1 MEYILQFGIII
12 LSIHQSIVML
22 NKKIFAS
29 FFLLA
34 VAVNQAIAAPRV
46 PEELTDNGLIYCTNA
61 TGFSF
66 NPQTADAGTS
76 MNVVTEQ
83 IYNKLFDIS
92 NTSAIPTPVLAQ
104 SYSVSPDG
112 TVITIHLRK
121 GIKFHRTDW
130 FKPTRDFNADDV
142 VFSLNRVLGY
152 ETYLPTL
159 EQSSV
164 DYKNPQYRIFHEQA
178 KKVRF
183 PYFESIKLNQKIESV
198 KALNSHTVQI
208 TLFKPDAS
216 ILSHLASQYAIIFSQ
231 EYAVQLNADDNLVQL
246 DILPVGTGPYKVK
259 NYFRNQYVRLEKN
272 EDYWKKDAKI
282 KDIIID
288 LSTDR
293 TGRLVKFF
301 NGECQIASYPEVS
314 QLGLLKE
321 NDERYYVKTSD
332 GMNLAY
338 LAFNF
343 QKVAIQD
350 EQLRRAIAQAI
361 NRQRIIKTIYHN
373 TATVANNIIPNIS
386 WASSVNTPDFAYD
399 FNPVEA
405 KKVLQNKQ
413 LNLNMWVI
421 NEEQVY
427 NPAPLKTAELIKED
441 LNNVGVNVTI
451 RSVTRTFL
459 IDQLNKKSEDYD
471 MILTGW
477 LAGNLDPDSFMR
489 PILSCSSSNEI
500 TNLSNWCSKKFDQFM
515 DEALD
520 SANLRVRANAYNQ
533 AQELILSELPII
545 PIANVKR
552 VLVASSRV
560 QHIEMSPFGS
570 LNFSTLSL
578 RKGQK

>member
-1 MEYILQFGIII
+1 MFIMWYKKL
-12 LSIHQSIVML
+12 VMSVCW
-22 NKKIFAS
+22 FA
-29 FFLLA
+29 FM
-34 VAVNQAIAAPRV
+34 VNTVVAAPRV
-46 PEELTDNGLIYCTNA
+46 PEELTDNGLIYCTHA
-61 TGFSF
+61 SGFSF
-66 NPQTADAGTS
+66 NPQTSDAGTS

-83 IYNKLFDIS
+83 IYNKLFEIS
-92 NTSAIPTPVLAQ
+92 NTAIPTPILAQ
-104 SYSVSPDG
+104 SYSISPDG
-112 TVITIHLRK
+112 KIITIYLRK
-121 GIKFHRTDW
+121 GIKFHHTDW

-159 EQSSV
+159 EQSAV

-183 PYFESIKLNQKIESV
+183 PYFESIKLNQKTESV
-198 KALNSHTVQI
+198 KALNPHTVQI

-231 EYAVQLNADDNLVQL
+231 EYAVQLNADDNLAQL
-246 DILPVGTGPYKVK
+246 DLLPVGTGPYKVK

-282 KDIIID
+282 KNIIID

-321 NDERYYVKTSD
+321 NDKRYYVKSAE

-343 QKVAIQD
+343 QNAVIQD
-350 EQLRRAIAQAI
+350 EQVRRAIAQAI

-399 FNPVEA
+399 FNPSEA
-405 KKVLQNKQ
+405 KKVLQDKQ
-413 LNLNMWVI
+413 LHLNMWVL

-459 IDQLNKKSEDYD
+459 IDQLNKKSENYD

-489 PILSCSSSNEI
+489 PILSCNAASEM
-500 TNLSNWCSKKFDQFM
+500 TNLSNWCDEDFDQLM
-515 DEALD
+515 DKALD
-520 SANLRVRANAYNQ
+520 SPNLWERAHVYNQ
-533 AQELILSELPII
+533 AQELILSKLPIV
-545 PIANVKR
+545 PLANMKR
-552 VLVASSRV
+552 VLVMNSRV
-560 QHIEMSPFGS
+560 RHIEMNPFGS

-578 RKGQK
+578 RKGEK

>member
-1 MEYILQFGIII
+1 MFIMWYKKL
-12 LSIHQSIVML
+12 VMSVCW
-22 NKKIFAS
+22 FA
-29 FFLLA
+29 FM
-34 VAVNQAIAAPRV
+34 VNTVVAAPRV
-46 PEELTDNGLIYCTNA
+46 PEELTDNGLIYCTHA
-61 TGFSF
+61 SGFSF
-66 NPQTADAGTS
+66 NPQTSDAGTS

-83 IYNKLFDIS
+83 IYNKLFEIS
-92 NTSAIPTPVLAQ
+92 NTAIPTPILAQ
-104 SYSVSPDG
+104 SYSISPDG
-112 TVITIHLRK
+112 KIITIYLRK
-121 GIKFHRTDW
+121 GIKFHHTDW

-159 EQSSV
+159 EQSAV

-198 KALNSHTVQI
+198 KALNPHTVQI

-246 DILPVGTGPYKVK
+246 DLLPVGTGPYKVK

-282 KDIIID
+282 KNIIID

-321 NDERYYVKTSD
+321 NDKRYYVKSAE

-343 QKVAIQD
+343 QNAVIQD
-350 EQLRRAIAQAI
+350 EQVRRAIAQAI

-399 FNPVEA
+399 FNPSEA
-405 KKVLQNKQ
+405 KKVLQDKQ
-413 LNLNMWVI
+413 LHLNMWVL

-459 IDQLNKKSEDYD
+459 IDQLNKKSENYD

-489 PILSCSSSNEI
+489 PILSCNASSEM
-500 TNLSNWCSKKFDQFM
+500 TNLSNWCDEDFDQLM
-515 DEALD
+515 DKALD
-520 SANLRVRANAYNQ
+520 SPNLWERAHVYNQ
-533 AQELILSELPII
+533 AQELILSKLPIV
-545 PIANVKR
+545 PLANMKR
-552 VLVASSRV
+552 VLVVNSRV
-560 QHIEMSPFGS
+560 RHIEMNPFGS

-578 RKGQK
+578 RKGEK

>member
-1 MEYILQFGIII
+1 MFIMRYKKL
-12 LSIHQSIVML
+12 VMSVCW
-22 NKKIFAS
+22 FA
-29 FFLLA
+29 FM
-34 VAVNQAIAAPRV
+34 VNTVVAAPRV
-46 PEELTDNGLIYCTNA
+46 PEELTDNGLIYCTHA
-61 TGFSF
+61 SGFSF
-66 NPQTADAGTS
+66 NPQTSDAGTS

-83 IYNKLFDIS
+83 IYNKLFEIS
-92 NTSAIPTPVLAQ
+92 NTAIPTPILAQ
-104 SYSVSPDG
+104 SYSISPDG
-112 TVITIHLRK
+112 KIITIYLRK
-121 GIKFHRTDW
+121 GIKFHHTDW

-159 EQSSV
+159 EQSAV

-198 KALNSHTVQI
+198 KALNPHTVQI

-246 DILPVGTGPYKVK
+246 DLLPVGTGPYKVK

-272 EDYWKKDAKI
+272 EDYWQKDAKI
-282 KDIIID
+282 KNIIID

-301 NGECQIASYPEVS
+301 NGECQISSYPEVS

-321 NDERYYVKTSD
+321 NDKRYYVKSVE

-343 QKVAIQD
+343 QNAVIQD
-350 EQLRRAIAQAI
+350 EQVRRAIAQAI

-399 FNPVEA
+399 FNPSEA
-405 KKVLQNKQ
+405 KKVLQDKQ
-413 LNLNMWVI
+413 LHLNMWVL

-459 IDQLNKKSEDYD
+459 IDQLNKKSENYD

-489 PILSCSSSNEI
+489 PILSCNATSEM
-500 TNLSNWCSKKFDQFM
+500 TNLSNWCDEDFDQLM
-515 DEALD
+515 DKALD
-520 SANLRVRANAYNQ
+520 SPNLWERAHVYNQ
-533 AQELILSELPII
+533 AQELILSKLPIV
-545 PIANVKR
+545 PLANMKR
-552 VLVASSRV
+552 VLVVNSRV
-560 QHIEMSPFGS
+560 RHIEMNPFGS

-578 RKGQK
+578 RKGEK

>member
-1 MEYILQFGIII
+1 MFIMRYKKL
-12 LSIHQSIVML
+12 VMSVCW
-22 NKKIFAS
+22 FA
-29 FFLLA
+29 FM
-34 VAVNQAIAAPRV
+34 VNTVVAAPRV
-46 PEELTDNGLIYCTNA
+46 PEELTDNGLIYCTHA
-61 TGFSF
+61 SGFSF
-66 NPQTADAGTS
+66 NPQTSDAGTS

-83 IYNKLFDIS
+83 IYNKLFEIS
-92 NTSAIPTPVLAQ
+92 NTVIPTPILAQ
-104 SYSVSPDG
+104 SYSISPDG
-112 TVITIHLRK
+112 KIITIYLRK
-121 GIKFHRTDW
+121 GIKFHHTDW

-159 EQSSV
+159 EQSAV

-198 KALNSHTVQI
+198 KALNPHTVQI

-246 DILPVGTGPYKVK
+246 DLLPVGTGPYKVK

-282 KDIIID
+282 KNIIID

-321 NDERYYVKTSD
+321 NDKRYYVKSAE

-343 QKVAIQD
+343 QNAVIQD
-350 EQLRRAIAQAI
+350 EQVRRAIAQAI

-399 FNPVEA
+399 FNPSEA
-405 KKVLQNKQ
+405 KKVLQDKQ
-413 LNLNMWVI
+413 LHLNMWVL

-459 IDQLNKKSEDYD
+459 IDQLNKKSENYD

-489 PILSCSSSNEI
+489 PILSCNAASEM
-500 TNLSNWCSKKFDQFM
+500 TNLSNWCDEDFDQLM
-515 DEALD
+515 DNALD
-520 SANLRVRANAYNQ
+520 SPNLWERAHVYNQ
-533 AQELILSELPII
+533 AQELILSKLPIV
-545 PIANVKR
+545 PLANMKR
-552 VLVASSRV
+552 VLVVNSRV
-560 QHIEMSPFGS
+560 RHIEMNPFGS

-578 RKGQK
+578 RKGEK

>member
-1 MEYILQFGIII
+1 MFIMWYKKL
-12 LSIHQSIVML
+12 VMSVCW
-22 NKKIFAS
+22 FA
-29 FFLLA
+29 FM
-34 VAVNQAIAAPRV
+34 VNTVVAAPRV
-46 PEELTDNGLIYCTNA
+46 PEELTDNGLIYCTHA
-61 TGFSF
+61 SGFSF
-66 NPQTADAGTS
+66 NPQTSDAGTS

-83 IYNKLFDIS
+83 IYNKLFEIS
-92 NTSAIPTPVLAQ
+92 NTAIPTPILAQ
-104 SYSVSPDG
+104 SYSISPDG
-112 TVITIHLRK
+112 KIITIYLRK
-121 GIKFHRTDW
+121 GIKFHHTDW

-159 EQSSV
+159 EQSAV

-198 KALNSHTVQI
+198 KALNPHTVQI

-246 DILPVGTGPYKVK
+246 DLLPVGTGPYKVK

-282 KDIIID
+282 KNIIID

-321 NDERYYVKTSD
+321 NDKRYYVKSAE

-343 QKVAIQD
+343 QNAVIQD
-350 EQLRRAIAQAI
+350 EQIRRAIAQAI

-399 FNPVEA
+399 FNPSEA
-405 KKVLQNKQ
+405 KKVLQDKQ
-413 LNLNMWVI
+413 LHLNMWVL

-459 IDQLNKKSEDYD
+459 IDQLNKKSENYD

-489 PILSCSSSNEI
+489 PILSCNAASEM
-500 TNLSNWCSKKFDQFM
+500 TNLSNWCDEDFDQLM
-515 DEALD
+515 DKALD
-520 SANLRVRANAYNQ
+520 SPNLWERAHVYNQ
-533 AQELILSELPII
+533 AQELILSKLPII
-545 PIANVKR
+545 PLANMKR
-552 VLVASSRV
+552 VLVVNSRV
-560 QHIEMSPFGS
+560 RHIEMNPFGS

-578 RKGQK
+578 RKGEK

>member
-1 MEYILQFGIII
+1 MFIMRYKKL
-12 LSIHQSIVML
+12 VMSVCW
-22 NKKIFAS
+22 FA
-29 FFLLA
+29 FM
-34 VAVNQAIAAPRV
+34 VNTVVAAPRV
-46 PEELTDNGLIYCTNA
+46 PEELTDNGLIYCTHA
-61 TGFSF
+61 SGFSF
-66 NPQTADAGTS
+66 NPQTSDAGTS

-83 IYNKLFDIS
+83 IYNKLFEIS
-92 NTSAIPTPVLAQ
+92 NTAIPTPILAQ
-104 SYSVSPDG
+104 SYSISPDG
-112 TVITIHLRK
+112 KIITIYLRK
-121 GIKFHRTDW
+121 GIKFHHTDW

-159 EQSSV
+159 EQSAV

-198 KALNSHTVQI
+198 KALNPHTVQI

-246 DILPVGTGPYKVK
+246 DLLPVGTGPYKVK

-282 KDIIID
+282 KNIIID

-321 NDERYYVKTSD
+321 NDKRYYVKSAE

-343 QKVAIQD
+343 QNAVIQD
-350 EQLRRAIAQAI
+350 EQVRRAIAQAI
-361 NRQRIIKTIYHN
+361 NRQRIIKAIYHN

-399 FNPVEA
+399 FNPSEA
-405 KKVLQNKQ
+405 KKVLQDKQ
-413 LNLNMWVI
+413 LHLNMWVL

-459 IDQLNKKSEDYD
+459 IDQLNKKSENYD

-489 PILSCSSSNEI
+489 PILSCNSASEM
-500 TNLSNWCSKKFDQFM
+500 TNLSNWCDEDFDQLM
-515 DEALD
+515 DKALD
-520 SANLRVRANAYNQ
+520 SPNLWERAHVYNQ
-533 AQELILSELPII
+533 AQELILSELPIV
-545 PIANVKR
+545 PLANMKR
-552 VLVASSRV
+552 VLVVNSRV
-560 QHIEMSPFGS
+560 RHIEMNPFGS

-578 RKGQK
+578 RKGEK

>member
-1 MEYILQFGIII
+1 MFIMRYKKL
-12 LSIHQSIVML
+12 VMSVCW
-22 NKKIFAS
+22 FA
-29 FFLLA
+29 FM
-34 VAVNQAIAAPRV
+34 VNTVVAAPRV
-46 PEELTDNGLIYCTNA
+46 PEELTDNGLIYCTHA
-61 TGFSF
+61 SGFSF
-66 NPQTADAGTS
+66 NPQTSDAGTS

-83 IYNKLFDIS
+83 IYNKLFEIS
-92 NTSAIPTPVLAQ
+92 NTAIPTPILAQ
-104 SYSVSPDG
+104 SYSISPDG
-112 TVITIHLRK
+112 KIITIYLRK
-121 GIKFHRTDW
+121 GIKFHHTDW

-159 EQSSV
+159 EQSAV

-198 KALNSHTVQI
+198 KALNPHTVQI

-246 DILPVGTGPYKVK
+246 DLLPVGTGPYKVK

-282 KDIIID
+282 KNIIID

-314 QLGLLKE
+314 QLGLLKG
-321 NDERYYVKTSD
+321 NDKRYYVKSAE

-343 QKVAIQD
+343 QNAVIQD
-350 EQLRRAIAQAI
+350 EQVRRAIAQAI

-399 FNPVEA
+399 FNPSEA
-405 KKVLQNKQ
+405 KKVLQDKQ
-413 LNLNMWVI
+413 LHLNMWVL

-459 IDQLNKKSEDYD
+459 IDQLNKKSENYD

-489 PILSCSSSNEI
+489 PILSCNSASEM
-500 TNLSNWCSKKFDQFM
+500 TNLSNWCDEDFDQLM
-515 DEALD
+515 DKALD
-520 SANLRVRANAYNQ
+520 SPNLWERAHAYNQ
-533 AQELILSELPII
+533 AQELILSKLPIV
-545 PIANVKR
+545 PLANMKR
-552 VLVASSRV
+552 VLVVNSRV
-560 QHIEMSPFGS
+560 RHIEMNPFGS

-578 RKGQK
+578 RKGEK

>member
-1 MEYILQFGIII
+1 MFIMWYKKL
-12 LSIHQSIVML
+12 VMSVCW
-22 NKKIFAS
+22 FA
-29 FFLLA
+29 FM
-34 VAVNQAIAAPRV
+34 VNTVVAAPRV
-46 PEELTDNGLIYCTNA
+46 PEELTDNGLIYCTHA
-61 TGFSF
+61 SGFSF
-66 NPQTADAGTS
+66 NPQTSDAGTS

-83 IYNKLFDIS
+83 IYNKLFEIS
-92 NTSAIPTPVLAQ
+92 NTAIPTPILAQ
-104 SYSVSPDG
+104 SYSISPDG
-112 TVITIHLRK
+112 KIITIYLRK
-121 GIKFHRTDW
+121 GIKFHHTDW

-152 ETYLPTL
+152 ENYLPTL
-159 EQSSV
+159 EQSAV

-198 KALNSHTVQI
+198 KALNPHTVQI

-246 DILPVGTGPYKVK
+246 DLLPVGTGPYKVK

-282 KDIIID
+282 KNIIID

-321 NDERYYVKTSD
+321 NDKRYYVKSAE

-343 QKVAIQD
+343 QNAVIQD
-350 EQLRRAIAQAI
+350 EQVRRAIAQAI

-399 FNPVEA
+399 FNPSEA
-405 KKVLQNKQ
+405 KKVLQDKQ
-413 LNLNMWVI
+413 LHLNMWVL

-459 IDQLNKKSEDYD
+459 IDQLNKKSENYD

-489 PILSCSSSNEI
+489 PILSCNAASEM
-500 TNLSNWCSKKFDQFM
+500 TNLSNWCDEDFDQLM
-515 DEALD
+515 DKALD
-520 SANLRVRANAYNQ
+520 SPNLWERAHIYNQ
-533 AQELILSELPII
+533 AQELILSKLPIV
-545 PIANVKR
+545 PLANMKR
-552 VLVASSRV
+552 VLVVNSRV
-560 QHIEMSPFGS
+560 RHIEMNPFGS

-578 RKGQK
+578 RKGEK

>member
-1 MEYILQFGIII
+1 MFIMRYKKL
-12 LSIHQSIVML
+12 VMSVCW
-22 NKKIFAS
+22 FA
-29 FFLLA
+29 FM
-34 VAVNQAIAAPRV
+34 VNTVVAAPRV
-46 PEELTDNGLIYCTNA
+46 PEELTDNGLIYCTHA
-61 TGFSF
+61 SGFSF
-66 NPQTADAGTS
+66 NPQTSDAGTS

-83 IYNKLFDIS
+83 IYNKLFEIS
-92 NTSAIPTPVLAQ
+92 NTAIPTPILAQ
-104 SYSVSPDG
+104 SYSISPDG
-112 TVITIHLRK
+112 KIITIYLRK
-121 GIKFHRTDW
+121 GIKFHHTDW

-159 EQSSV
+159 EQSAV

-198 KALNSHTVQI
+198 KALNPHTVQI

-246 DILPVGTGPYKVK
+246 DLLPVGTGPYKVK

-282 KDIIID
+282 KNIIID

-321 NDERYYVKTSD
+321 NDKRYYVKSAE

-343 QKVAIQD
+343 QNAVIQD
-350 EQLRRAIAQAI
+350 EQVRRAIAQAI
-361 NRQRIIKTIYHN
+361 NRQRIIKAIYHN

-399 FNPVEA
+399 FNPSEA
-405 KKVLQNKQ
+405 KKVLQDKR
-413 LNLNMWVI
+413 LHLNMWVL

-459 IDQLNKKSEDYD
+459 IDQLNKKSENYD

-489 PILSCSSSNEI
+489 PILSCNAASEM
-500 TNLSNWCSKKFDQFM
+500 TNLSNWCDEDFDQLM
-515 DEALD
+515 DKALD
-520 SANLRVRANAYNQ
+520 SPNLWERAHVYNQ
-533 AQELILSELPII
+533 AQELILSKLPIV
-545 PIANVKR
+545 PLANMKR
-552 VLVASSRV
+552 VLVVNSRV
-560 QHIEMSPFGS
+560 RHIEMNPFGS

-578 RKGQK
+578 RKGEK

>member
-1 MEYILQFGIII
+1 MFIMRYKKL
-12 LSIHQSIVML
+12 VMSVCW
-22 NKKIFAS
+22 FA
-29 FFLLA
+29 FM
-34 VAVNQAIAAPRV
+34 VNTVVAAPRV
-46 PEELTDNGLIYCTNA
+46 PEELTDNGLIYCTHA
-61 TGFSF
+61 SGFSF
-66 NPQTADAGTS
+66 NPQTSDAGTS

-83 IYNKLFDIS
+83 IYNKLFEIS
-92 NTSAIPTPVLAQ
+92 NTAIPTPILAQ
-104 SYSVSPDG
+104 SYSISPDG
-112 TVITIHLRK
+112 KIITIYLRK
-121 GIKFHRTDW
+121 GIKFHHTDW

-152 ETYLPTL
+152 ETYLPML

-198 KALNSHTVQI
+198 KALNPHTVQI

-246 DILPVGTGPYKVK
+246 DLLPVGTGPYKVK

-282 KDIIID
+282 KNIIID

-321 NDERYYVKTSD
+321 NDKRYYVKSAE

-343 QKVAIQD
+343 QNAVIQD
-350 EQLRRAIAQAI
+350 EQVRRAIAQAI

-399 FNPVEA
+399 FNPSEA
-405 KKVLQNKQ
+405 KKVLQDKQ
-413 LNLNMWVI
+413 LHLNMWVL

-459 IDQLNKKSEDYD
+459 IDQLNKKSENYD

-489 PILSCSSSNEI
+489 PILSCNSASEM
-500 TNLSNWCSKKFDQFM
+500 TNLSNWCDEDFDQLM
-515 DEALD
+515 DKALD
-520 SANLRVRANAYNQ
+520 SPNLWERAHAYNQ
-533 AQELILSELPII
+533 AQELILSKLPIV
-545 PIANVKR
+545 PLANMKR
-552 VLVASSRV
+552 VLVVNSRV
-560 QHIEMSPFGS
+560 RHIEMNPFGS

-578 RKGQK
+578 RKGEK

>member
-1 MEYILQFGIII
+1 MFIMRYKKL
-12 LSIHQSIVML
+12 VMSVCW
-22 NKKIFAS
+22 FA
-29 FFLLA
+29 FM
-34 VAVNQAIAAPRV
+34 VNTVVAAPRV
-46 PEELTDNGLIYCTNA
+46 PEELTDNGLIYCTHA
-61 TGFSF
+61 SGFSF
-66 NPQTADAGTS
+66 NPQTSDAGTS

-83 IYNKLFDIS
+83 IYNKLFEIS
-92 NTSAIPTPVLAQ
+92 NTAIPTPILAQ
-104 SYSVSPDG
+104 SYSISPDG
-112 TVITIHLRK
+112 KIITIYLRK
-121 GIKFHRTDW
+121 GIKFHHTDW

-159 EQSSV
+159 EQSAV

-198 KALNSHTVQI
+198 KALNPHTVQI

-246 DILPVGTGPYKVK
+246 DLLPVGTGPYKVK

-282 KDIIID
+282 KNIIID

-321 NDERYYVKTSD
+321 NDKRYYVKSAE

-343 QKVAIQD
+343 QNAVIQD
-350 EQLRRAIAQAI
+350 EQVRRAIAQAI

-399 FNPVEA
+399 FNPSEA
-405 KKVLQNKQ
+405 KKVLQDKQ
-413 LNLNMWVI
+413 LHLNMWVL

-459 IDQLNKKSEDYD
+459 IDQLNKKSENYD

-489 PILSCSSSNEI
+489 PILSCNSASEM
-500 TNLSNWCSKKFDQFM
+500 TNLSNWCDEDFDQLM
-515 DEALD
+515 DKALD
-520 SANLRVRANAYNQ
+520 SPNLWERAHVYNQ
-533 AQELILSELPII
+533 AQELILSELPIV
-545 PIANVKR
+545 PLANMKR
-552 VLVASSRV
+552 VLVVNSRV
-560 QHIEMSPFGS
+560 RHIEMNPFGS

-578 RKGQK
+578 RKGEK

>member
-22 NKKIFAS
+22 NKKIFVS
-29 FFLLA
+29 FFLLS

-159 EQSSV
+159 EQSSM

-459 IDQLNKKSEDYD
+459 IEQLNKKSEDYD

-500 TNLSNWCSKKFDQFM
+500 TNLSNWCSEKFDQFM

>member
-1 MEYILQFGIII
+1 MRYKKL
-12 LSIHQSIVML
+12 VMSVCW
-22 NKKIFAS
+22 FA
-29 FFLLA
+29 FM
-34 VAVNQAIAAPRV
+34 VNTVVAAPRV
-46 PEELTDNGLIYCTNA
+46 PEELTDNGLIYCTHA
-61 TGFSF
+61 SGFSF
-66 NPQTADAGTS
+66 NPQTSDAGTS

-83 IYNKLFDIS
+83 IYNKLFEIS
-92 NTSAIPTPVLAQ
+92 NTAIPTPILAQ
-104 SYSVSPDG
+104 SYSISPDG
-112 TVITIHLRK
+112 KIITIYLRK
-121 GIKFHRTDW
+121 GIKFHHTDW

-159 EQSSV
+159 EQSAV

-198 KALNSHTVQI
+198 KALNPHTVQI

-246 DILPVGTGPYKVK
+246 DLLPVGTGPYKVK

-282 KDIIID
+282 KNIIID

-321 NDERYYVKTSD
+321 NDKRYYVKSAE

-343 QKVAIQD
+343 QNAVIQD
-350 EQLRRAIAQAI
+350 EQVRRAIAQAI

-399 FNPVEA
+399 FNPSEA
-405 KKVLQNKQ
+405 KKVLQDKQ
-413 LNLNMWVI
+413 LHLNMWVL

-459 IDQLNKKSEDYD
+459 IDQLNKKSENYD

-489 PILSCSSSNEI
+489 PILSCNSASEM
-500 TNLSNWCSKKFDQFM
+500 TNLSNWCDEDFDQLM
-515 DEALD
+515 DKALD
-520 SANLRVRANAYNQ
+520 SPNLWERAHAYNQ
-533 AQELILSELPII
+533 AQELILSKLPIV
-545 PIANVKR
+545 PLANMKR
-552 VLVASSRV
+552 VLVVNSRV
-560 QHIEMSPFGS
+560 RHIEMNPFGS

-578 RKGQK
+578 RKGEK

>member
-1 MEYILQFGIII
+1 MFIMWYKKL
-12 LSIHQSIVML
+12 VMSVCW
-22 NKKIFAS
+22 FA
-29 FFLLA
+29 FM
-34 VAVNQAIAAPRV
+34 VNTVVAAPRV
-46 PEELTDNGLIYCTNA
+46 PEELTDNGLIYCTHA
-61 TGFSF
+61 SGFSF
-66 NPQTADAGTS
+66 NPQTSDAGTS

-83 IYNKLFDIS
+83 IYNKLFEIS
-92 NTSAIPTPVLAQ
+92 NTAIPTPILAQ
-104 SYSVSPDG
+104 SYSISPDG
-112 TVITIHLRK
+112 KIITIYLRK
-121 GIKFHRTDW
+121 GIKFHHTDW

-159 EQSSV
+159 EQSAV

-198 KALNSHTVQI
+198 KALNPHTVQI

-246 DILPVGTGPYKVK
+246 DLLPVGTGPYKVK

-282 KDIIID
+282 KNIIID

-321 NDERYYVKTSD
+321 NDKRYYVKSAE

-343 QKVAIQD
+343 QNAVIQD
-350 EQLRRAIAQAI
+350 EQVRRAIAQAI
-361 NRQRIIKTIYHN
+361 NRQRIIKAIYHN

-399 FNPVEA
+399 FNPSEA
-405 KKVLQNKQ
+405 KKVLQDKQ
-413 LNLNMWVI
+413 LHLNMWVL

-441 LNNVGVNVTI
+441 LNNVGVNITI

-459 IDQLNKKSEDYD
+459 IDQLNKKSENYD

-489 PILSCSSSNEI
+489 PILSCNAASEM
-500 TNLSNWCSKKFDQFM
+500 TNLSNWCDEDFDQLM
-515 DEALD
+515 DKALD
-520 SANLRVRANAYNQ
+520 SPNLWERAHVYNQ
-533 AQELILSELPII
+533 AQELILSKLPIV
-545 PIANVKR
+545 PLANMKR
-552 VLVASSRV
+552 VLVVNSRV
-560 QHIEMSPFGS
+560 RHIEMNPFGS

-578 RKGQK
+578 RKGEK

>member
-22 NKKIFAS
+22 NKKIFVS
-29 FFLLA
+29 FFLLS

-386 WASSVNTPDFAYD
+386 WASSVNTLDFAYD

-500 TNLSNWCSKKFDQFM
+500 TNLSNWCSEKFDQFM

>member
-1 MEYILQFGIII
+1 MFIMWY
-12 LSIHQSIVML
+12 
-22 NKKIFAS
+22 KKLVISVCWFA
-29 FFLLA
+29 FM
-34 VAVNQAIAAPRV
+34 VNTVVAAPRV
-46 PEELTDNGLIYCTNA
+46 PEELTDNGLIYCTHA
-61 TGFSF
+61 SGFSF
-66 NPQTADAGTS
+66 NPQTSDAGTS

-83 IYNKLFDIS
+83 IYNKLFEIS
-92 NTSAIPTPVLAQ
+92 NTAIPTPILAQ
-104 SYSVSPDG
+104 SYSISPDG
-112 TVITIHLRK
+112 KIITIYLRK
-121 GIKFHRTDW
+121 GIKFHHTDW

-159 EQSSV
+159 EQSAV

-198 KALNSHTVQI
+198 KALNPHTVQI

-246 DILPVGTGPYKVK
+246 DLLPVGTGPYKVK

-282 KDIIID
+282 KNIIID

-321 NDERYYVKTSD
+321 NDKRYYVKSAE

-343 QKVAIQD
+343 QNAVIQN
-350 EQLRRAIAQAI
+350 EQVRRAIAQAI

-399 FNPVEA
+399 FNPSEA
-405 KKVLQNKQ
+405 KKVLQDKQ
-413 LNLNMWVI
+413 LHLNMWVL

-459 IDQLNKKSEDYD
+459 IDQLNKKSENYD

-489 PILSCSSSNEI
+489 PILSCNAASEM
-500 TNLSNWCSKKFDQFM
+500 TNLSNWCDEDFDQLM
-515 DEALD
+515 DKALD
-520 SANLRVRANAYNQ
+520 SPNLWERAHVYNQ
-533 AQELILSELPII
+533 AQELILSKLPIV
-545 PIANVKR
+545 PLANMKR
-552 VLVASSRV
+552 VLVVNSRV
-560 QHIEMSPFGS
+560 RHIEMNPFGS

-578 RKGQK
+578 RKGEK

>member
-1 MEYILQFGIII
+1 
-12 LSIHQSIVML
+12 
-22 NKKIFAS
+22 
-29 FFLLA
+29 
-34 VAVNQAIAAPRV
+34 
-46 PEELTDNGLIYCTNA
+46 
-61 TGFSF
+61 
-66 NPQTADAGTS
+66 
-76 MNVVTEQ
+76 
-83 IYNKLFDIS
+83 
-92 NTSAIPTPVLAQ
+92 
-104 SYSVSPDG
+104 
-112 TVITIHLRK
+112 
-121 GIKFHRTDW
+121 
-130 FKPTRDFNADDV
+130 
-142 VFSLNRVLGY
+142 
-152 ETYLPTL
+152 
-159 EQSSV
+159 
-164 DYKNPQYRIFHEQA
+164 
-178 KKVRF
+178 
-183 PYFESIKLNQKIESV
+183 
-198 KALNSHTVQI
+198 
-208 TLFKPDAS
+208 
-216 ILSHLASQYAIIFSQ
+216 
-231 EYAVQLNADDNLVQL
+231 
-246 DILPVGTGPYKVK
+246 
-259 NYFRNQYVRLEKN
+259 
-272 EDYWKKDAKI
+272 
-282 KDIIID
+282 
-288 LSTDR
+288 
-293 TGRLVKFF
+293 
-301 NGECQIASYPEVS
+301 
-314 QLGLLKE
+314 
-321 NDERYYVKTSD
+321 
-332 GMNLAY
+332 MNLAY

-350 EQLRRAIAQAI
+350 EQLRHAIAQAI

-405 KKVLQNKQ
+405 QKVLQNKQ

-500 TNLSNWCSKKFDQFM
+500 TNLSNWCSEKFDQFM

-520 SANLRVRANAYNQ
+520 SANLRTRANAYNQ

>member
-1 MEYILQFGIII
+1 MFIMRYKKL
-12 LSIHQSIVML
+12 VMSVCW
-22 NKKIFAS
+22 FV
-29 FFLLA
+29 FM
-34 VAVNQAIAAPRV
+34 VNTVVAAPRV
-46 PEELTDNGLIYCTNA
+46 PEELTDNGLIYCTHA
-61 TGFSF
+61 SGFSF
-66 NPQTADAGTS
+66 NPQTSDAGTS

-83 IYNKLFDIS
+83 IYNKLFEIS
-92 NTSAIPTPVLAQ
+92 NTAIPTPILAQ
-104 SYSVSPDG
+104 SYSISPDG
-112 TVITIHLRK
+112 KIITIYLRK
-121 GIKFHRTDW
+121 GIKFHHTDW

-159 EQSSV
+159 EQSAV

-183 PYFESIKLNQKIESV
+183 PYFESIKLNQKIKSV
-198 KALNSHTVQI
+198 KALNPHTVQI

-246 DILPVGTGPYKVK
+246 DLLPVGTGPYKVK

-282 KDIIID
+282 KNIIID

-321 NDERYYVKTSD
+321 NDKRYYVKSAE

-343 QKVAIQD
+343 QNAVIQD
-350 EQLRRAIAQAI
+350 EQVRRAIAQAI

-399 FNPVEA
+399 FNPSEA
-405 KKVLQNKQ
+405 KKVLQDKR
-413 LNLNMWVI
+413 LHLNMWVL

-459 IDQLNKKSEDYD
+459 IDQLNKKSENYD

-489 PILSCSSSNEI
+489 PILSCNAASEM
-500 TNLSNWCSKKFDQFM
+500 TNLSNWCDEDFDQLM
-515 DEALD
+515 DKALD
-520 SANLRVRANAYNQ
+520 SPNLWERAHVYNQ
-533 AQELILSELPII
+533 AQELILSKLPIV
-545 PIANVKR
+545 PLANMKR
-552 VLVASSRV
+552 VLVVNSRV
-560 QHIEMSPFGS
+560 RHIEMNPFGS

-578 RKGQK
+578 RKGEK

>member
-1 MEYILQFGIII
+1 MFIMWYKKL
-12 LSIHQSIVML
+12 VMSVCW
-22 NKKIFAS
+22 FA
-29 FFLLA
+29 FM
-34 VAVNQAIAAPRV
+34 VNTVVAAPRV
-46 PEELTDNGLIYCTNA
+46 PEELTDNGLIYCTHA
-61 TGFSF
+61 SGFSF
-66 NPQTADAGTS
+66 NPQTSDAGTS

-83 IYNKLFDIS
+83 IYNKLFEIS
-92 NTSAIPTPVLAQ
+92 NTAIPTPILAQ
-104 SYSVSPDG
+104 SYSISPDG
-112 TVITIHLRK
+112 KIITIYLRK
-121 GIKFHRTDW
+121 GIKFHHTDW

-159 EQSSV
+159 EQSAV

-198 KALNSHTVQI
+198 KALNPHTVQI

-246 DILPVGTGPYKVK
+246 DLLPVGTGPYKVK

-282 KDIIID
+282 KNIIID

-321 NDERYYVKTSD
+321 NDKRYYVKSAE

-343 QKVAIQD
+343 QNAVIQD
-350 EQLRRAIAQAI
+350 EQVRRAIAQAI

-399 FNPVEA
+399 FNPSEA
-405 KKVLQNKQ
+405 KKVLQDKQ
-413 LNLNMWVI
+413 LHLNMWVL

-459 IDQLNKKSEDYD
+459 IDQLNKKSENYD

-489 PILSCSSSNEI
+489 PILSCNAASEM
-500 TNLSNWCSKKFDQFM
+500 TNLSNWCDEDFDQLM
-515 DEALD
+515 DKALD
-520 SANLRVRANAYNQ
+520 SPNLWERAHVYNQ
-533 AQELILSELPII
+533 AQELILSKLPII
-545 PIANVKR
+545 PLANMKR
-552 VLVASSRV
+552 VLVVNSRV
-560 QHIEMSPFGS
+560 RHIEMNPFGS

-578 RKGQK
+578 RKGEK

>member
-1 MEYILQFGIII
+1 MFIMRYKKL
-12 LSIHQSIVML
+12 VMSVCW
-22 NKKIFAS
+22 FV
-29 FFLLA
+29 FM
-34 VAVNQAIAAPRV
+34 VNTVVAAPRV
-46 PEELTDNGLIYCTNA
+46 PEELTDNGLIYCTHA
-61 TGFSF
+61 SGFSF
-66 NPQTADAGTS
+66 NPQTSDAGTS

-83 IYNKLFDIS
+83 IYNKLFEIS
-92 NTSAIPTPVLAQ
+92 NTAIPTPILAQ
-104 SYSVSPDG
+104 SYSISPDG
-112 TVITIHLRK
+112 KIITIYLRK
-121 GIKFHRTDW
+121 GIKFHHTDW

-159 EQSSV
+159 EQSAV

-198 KALNSHTVQI
+198 KALNPHTVQI

-246 DILPVGTGPYKVK
+246 DLLPVGTGPYKVK

-282 KDIIID
+282 KNIIID

-321 NDERYYVKTSD
+321 NDKRYYVKSAE

-343 QKVAIQD
+343 QNAVIQN
-350 EQLRRAIAQAI
+350 EQVRRAIAQAI

-399 FNPVEA
+399 FNPSEA
-405 KKVLQNKQ
+405 KKVLQDKQ
-413 LNLNMWVI
+413 LHLNMWVL

-459 IDQLNKKSEDYD
+459 IDQLNKKSENYD

-489 PILSCSSSNEI
+489 PILSCNSASEM
-500 TNLSNWCSKKFDQFM
+500 TNLSNWCDEDFDQLM
-515 DEALD
+515 DKALD
-520 SANLRVRANAYNQ
+520 SPNLWERAHVYNQ
-533 AQELILSELPII
+533 AQELILSELPIV
-545 PIANVKR
+545 PLANMKR
-552 VLVASSRV
+552 VLVVNSRV
-560 QHIEMSPFGS
+560 RHIEMNPFGS

-578 RKGQK
+578 RKGEK

>member
-1 MEYILQFGIII
+1 MFIMWY
-12 LSIHQSIVML
+12 
-22 NKKIFAS
+22 KKLVISVCWFA
-29 FFLLA
+29 FM
-34 VAVNQAIAAPRV
+34 VNTVVAAPRV
-46 PEELTDNGLIYCTNA
+46 PEELTDNGLIYCTHA
-61 TGFSF
+61 SGFSF
-66 NPQTADAGTS
+66 NPQTSDAGTS

-83 IYNKLFDIS
+83 IYNKLFEIS
-92 NTSAIPTPVLAQ
+92 NTAIPTPILAQ
-104 SYSVSPDG
+104 SYSISPDG
-112 TVITIHLRK
+112 KIITIYLRK
-121 GIKFHRTDW
+121 GIKFHHTDW

-159 EQSSV
+159 EQSAV

-198 KALNSHTVQI
+198 KALNPHTVQI

-246 DILPVGTGPYKVK
+246 DLLPVGTGPYKVK

-282 KDIIID
+282 KNIIID

-321 NDERYYVKTSD
+321 NDKRYYVKSAE

-343 QKVAIQD
+343 QNAVIQD
-350 EQLRRAIAQAI
+350 EQVRRAIAQAI

-399 FNPVEA
+399 FNPSEA
-405 KKVLQNKQ
+405 KKVLQDKR
-413 LNLNMWVI
+413 LHLNMWVL

-459 IDQLNKKSEDYD
+459 IDQLNKKSENYD

-489 PILSCSSSNEI
+489 PILSCNAASEM
-500 TNLSNWCSKKFDQFM
+500 TNLSNWCDEDFDQLM
-515 DEALD
+515 DKALD
-520 SANLRVRANAYNQ
+520 SPNLWERAHVYNQ
-533 AQELILSELPII
+533 AQELILSKLPIV
-545 PIANVKR
+545 PLANMKR
-552 VLVASSRV
+552 VLVVNSRV
-560 QHIEMSPFGS
+560 RHIEMNPFGS

-578 RKGQK
+578 RKGEK

>member
-1 MEYILQFGIII
+1 MFIMWYKKL
-12 LSIHQSIVML
+12 VMSVCW
-22 NKKIFAS
+22 FA
-29 FFLLA
+29 FM
-34 VAVNQAIAAPRV
+34 VNTVVAAPRV
-46 PEELTDNGLIYCTNA
+46 PEELTDNGLIYCTHA
-61 TGFSF
+61 SGFSF
-66 NPQTADAGTS
+66 NPQTSDAGTS

-83 IYNKLFDIS
+83 IYNKLFEIS
-92 NTSAIPTPVLAQ
+92 NTAIPTPILAQ
-104 SYSVSPDG
+104 SYSISPDG
-112 TVITIHLRK
+112 KIITIYLRK
-121 GIKFHRTDW
+121 GIKFHHTDW

-159 EQSSV
+159 EQSAV

-198 KALNSHTVQI
+198 KALNPHTVQI

-246 DILPVGTGPYKVK
+246 DLLPVGTGPYKVK

-282 KDIIID
+282 KNIIID

-321 NDERYYVKTSD
+321 NDKRYYVKSAE

-343 QKVAIQD
+343 QNAVIQD
-350 EQLRRAIAQAI
+350 EQVRRAIAQAI

-399 FNPVEA
+399 FNPSEA
-405 KKVLQNKQ
+405 KKVLQDKQ
-413 LNLNMWVI
+413 LHLNMWVL

-459 IDQLNKKSEDYD
+459 IDQLNKKSENYD

-489 PILSCSSSNEI
+489 PILSCNSSSEM
-500 TNLSNWCSKKFDQFM
+500 TNLSNWCDEDFDQLM
-515 DEALD
+515 DKALD
-520 SANLRVRANAYNQ
+520 SPNLWERAHAYNL
-533 AQELILSELPII
+533 AQELILSKLPIV
-545 PIANVKR
+545 PLANMKR
-552 VLVASSRV
+552 VLVVNSRV
-560 QHIEMSPFGS
+560 RHIEMNPFGS

-578 RKGQK
+578 RKGEK

>member
-1 MEYILQFGIII
+1 MFIMRYKKL
-12 LSIHQSIVML
+12 VMSVCW
-22 NKKIFAS
+22 FA
-29 FFLLA
+29 FM
-34 VAVNQAIAAPRV
+34 VNTVVAAPRV
-46 PEELTDNGLIYCTNA
+46 PEELTDNGLIYCTHA
-61 TGFSF
+61 SGFSF
-66 NPQTADAGTS
+66 NPQTSDAGTS

-83 IYNKLFDIS
+83 IYNKLFEIS
-92 NTSAIPTPVLAQ
+92 NTAIPTPILAQ
-104 SYSVSPDG
+104 SYSISPDG
-112 TVITIHLRK
+112 KIITIYLRK
-121 GIKFHRTDW
+121 GIKFHHTDW

-159 EQSSV
+159 EQSAV

-198 KALNSHTVQI
+198 KALNPHTVQI

-246 DILPVGTGPYKVK
+246 DLLPVGTGPYKVK

-282 KDIIID
+282 KNIIID

-321 NDERYYVKTSD
+321 NDKRYYVKSAE

-343 QKVAIQD
+343 QNAVIQD
-350 EQLRRAIAQAI
+350 EQIRRAIAQAI

-399 FNPVEA
+399 FNPSEA
-405 KKVLQNKQ
+405 KKVLQDKR
-413 LNLNMWVI
+413 LHLNMWVL

-459 IDQLNKKSEDYD
+459 IDQLNKKSENYD

-489 PILSCSSSNEI
+489 PILSCNAASEM
-500 TNLSNWCSKKFDQFM
+500 TNLSNWCDEDFDQLM
-515 DEALD
+515 DKALD
-520 SANLRVRANAYNQ
+520 SPNLWERAHVYNQ
-533 AQELILSELPII
+533 AQELILSKLPIV
-545 PIANVKR
+545 PLANMKR
-552 VLVASSRV
+552 VLVVNSRV
-560 QHIEMSPFGS
+560 RHIEMNPFGS

-578 RKGQK
+578 RKGEK

>member
-1 MEYILQFGIII
+1 MFIMWYKKL
-12 LSIHQSIVML
+12 VMSVCW
-22 NKKIFAS
+22 FA
-29 FFLLA
+29 FM
-34 VAVNQAIAAPRV
+34 VNTVVAAPRV
-46 PEELTDNGLIYCTNA
+46 PEELTDNGLIYCTHA
-61 TGFSF
+61 SGFSF
-66 NPQTADAGTS
+66 NPQTSDAGTS

-83 IYNKLFDIS
+83 IYNKLFEIS
-92 NTSAIPTPVLAQ
+92 NTAIPTPILAQ
-104 SYSVSPDG
+104 SYSISPDG
-112 TVITIHLRK
+112 KIITIYLRK
-121 GIKFHRTDW
+121 GIKFHHTDW

-152 ETYLPTL
+152 ENYLPTL
-159 EQSSV
+159 EQSAV

-198 KALNSHTVQI
+198 KALNPHTVQI

-246 DILPVGTGPYKVK
+246 DLLPVGTGPYKVK

-282 KDIIID
+282 KNIIID

-321 NDERYYVKTSD
+321 NDKRYYVKSAE

-343 QKVAIQD
+343 QNAVIQD
-350 EQLRRAIAQAI
+350 EQVRRAIAQAI

-399 FNPVEA
+399 FNPSEA
-405 KKVLQNKQ
+405 KKVLQDKQ
-413 LNLNMWVI
+413 LHLNMWVL

-459 IDQLNKKSEDYD
+459 IDQLNKKSENYD

-489 PILSCSSSNEI
+489 PILSCNAASEM
-500 TNLSNWCSKKFDQFM
+500 TNLSNWCDEDFDQLM
-515 DEALD
+515 DKALD
-520 SANLRVRANAYNQ
+520 SPNLWERAHVYNQ
-533 AQELILSELPII
+533 AQELILSKLPII
-545 PIANVKR
+545 PLANMKR
-552 VLVASSRV
+552 VLVVNSRV
-560 QHIEMSPFGS
+560 RHIEMNPFGS

-578 RKGQK
+578 RKGEK

>member
-1 MEYILQFGIII
+1 MFIMWYKKL
-12 LSIHQSIVML
+12 VMSVCW
-22 NKKIFAS
+22 FA
-29 FFLLA
+29 FM
-34 VAVNQAIAAPRV
+34 VNTVVAAPRV
-46 PEELTDNGLIYCTNA
+46 PEELTDNGLIYCTHA
-61 TGFSF
+61 SGFSF
-66 NPQTADAGTS
+66 NPQTSDAGTS

-83 IYNKLFDIS
+83 IYNKLFEIS
-92 NTSAIPTPVLAQ
+92 NTAIPTPILAQ
-104 SYSVSPDG
+104 SYSISPDG
-112 TVITIHLRK
+112 KIITIYLRK
-121 GIKFHRTDW
+121 GIKFHHTDW
-130 FKPTRDFNADDV
+130 LKPTRDFNADDV

-159 EQSSV
+159 EQSAV

-198 KALNSHTVQI
+198 KALNPHTVQI

-246 DILPVGTGPYKVK
+246 DLLPVGTGPYKVK

-282 KDIIID
+282 KNIIID

-321 NDERYYVKTSD
+321 NDKRYYVKSAE

-343 QKVAIQD
+343 QNAVIQD
-350 EQLRRAIAQAI
+350 EQVRRAIAQAI
-361 NRQRIIKTIYHN
+361 NRQRIIKAIYHN

-399 FNPVEA
+399 FNPSEA
-405 KKVLQNKQ
+405 KKVLQDKQ
-413 LNLNMWVI
+413 LHLNMWVL

-459 IDQLNKKSEDYD
+459 IDQLNKKSENYD

-489 PILSCSSSNEI
+489 PILSCNAASEM
-500 TNLSNWCSKKFDQFM
+500 TNLSNWCDEDFDQLM
-515 DEALD
+515 DKALD
-520 SANLRVRANAYNQ
+520 SPNLWERAHVYNQ
-533 AQELILSELPII
+533 AQELILSKLPIV
-545 PIANVKR
+545 PLANMKR
-552 VLVASSRV
+552 VLVVNSRV
-560 QHIEMSPFGS
+560 RHIEMNPFGS

-578 RKGQK
+578 RKGEK

>member
-1 MEYILQFGIII
+1 MFIMWYKKL
-12 LSIHQSIVML
+12 VMSVCW
-22 NKKIFAS
+22 FA
-29 FFLLA
+29 FM
-34 VAVNQAIAAPRV
+34 VNTVVAAPRV
-46 PEELTDNGLIYCTNA
+46 PEELTDNGLIYCTHA
-61 TGFSF
+61 SGFSF
-66 NPQTADAGTS
+66 NPQTSDAGTS

-83 IYNKLFDIS
+83 IYNKLFEIS
-92 NTSAIPTPVLAQ
+92 NTAIPTPILAQ
-104 SYSVSPDG
+104 SYSISPDG
-112 TVITIHLRK
+112 KIITIYLRK
-121 GIKFHRTDW
+121 GIKFHHTDW

-159 EQSSV
+159 EQSAV

-198 KALNSHTVQI
+198 KALNPHTVQI

-246 DILPVGTGPYKVK
+246 DLLPVGTGPYKVK

-282 KDIIID
+282 KNIIID

-321 NDERYYVKTSD
+321 NDKRYYVKSAE

-343 QKVAIQD
+343 QNAVIQD
-350 EQLRRAIAQAI
+350 EQVRRAIAQAI
-361 NRQRIIKTIYHN
+361 NRQRIIKAIYHN

-399 FNPVEA
+399 FNPSEA
-405 KKVLQNKQ
+405 KKVLQDKQ
-413 LNLNMWVI
+413 LHLNMWVL

-459 IDQLNKKSEDYD
+459 IDQLNKKSENYD
-471 MILTGW
+471 IILTGW

-489 PILSCSSSNEI
+489 PILSCNAASEM
-500 TNLSNWCSKKFDQFM
+500 TNLSNWCDEDFDQLM
-515 DEALD
+515 DKALD
-520 SANLRVRANAYNQ
+520 SPNLWERAHVYNQ
-533 AQELILSELPII
+533 AQELILSKLPIV
-545 PIANVKR
+545 PLANMKR
-552 VLVASSRV
+552 VLVVNSRV
-560 QHIEMSPFGS
+560 RHIEMNPFGS

-578 RKGQK
+578 RKGEK

>member
-1 MEYILQFGIII
+1 MFIMRYKKL
-12 LSIHQSIVML
+12 VMSVCW
-22 NKKIFAS
+22 FA
-29 FFLLA
+29 FM
-34 VAVNQAIAAPRV
+34 VNTVVAAPRV
-46 PEELTDNGLIYCTNA
+46 PEELTDNGLIYCTHA
-61 TGFSF
+61 SGFSF
-66 NPQTADAGTS
+66 NPQTSDAGTS

-83 IYNKLFDIS
+83 IYNKLFEIS
-92 NTSAIPTPVLAQ
+92 NTAIPTPILAQ
-104 SYSVSPDG
+104 SYSISPDG
-112 TVITIHLRK
+112 KIITIYLRK
-121 GIKFHRTDW
+121 GIKFHHTDW

-159 EQSSV
+159 EQSAV

-198 KALNSHTVQI
+198 KALNPHTVQI

-246 DILPVGTGPYKVK
+246 DLLPVGTGPYKVK

-282 KDIIID
+282 KNIIID

-321 NDERYYVKTSD
+321 NDKRYYVKSAE

-343 QKVAIQD
+343 QNAVIQD
-350 EQLRRAIAQAI
+350 EQVRRAIAQAI
-361 NRQRIIKTIYHN
+361 NRQRIIKAIYHN

-399 FNPVEA
+399 FNPTEA
-405 KKVLQNKQ
+405 KKVLQDKQ
-413 LNLNMWVI
+413 LHLNMWVL

-459 IDQLNKKSEDYD
+459 IDQLNKKSENYD

-489 PILSCSSSNEI
+489 PILSCNAASEM
-500 TNLSNWCSKKFDQFM
+500 TNLSNWCDEDFDQLM
-515 DEALD
+515 DKALD
-520 SANLRVRANAYNQ
+520 SPNLWERAHVYNQ
-533 AQELILSELPII
+533 AQELILSELPIV
-545 PIANVKR
+545 PLANMKR
-552 VLVASSRV
+552 VLVVNSRV
-560 QHIEMSPFGS
+560 RHIEMNPFGS

-578 RKGQK
+578 RKGEK

>member
-1 MEYILQFGIII
+1 MFIMWYKKL
-12 LSIHQSIVML
+12 VMSVCW
-22 NKKIFAS
+22 FA
-29 FFLLA
+29 FM
-34 VAVNQAIAAPRV
+34 VNTVVAAPRV
-46 PEELTDNGLIYCTNA
+46 PEELTDNGLIYCTHA
-61 TGFSF
+61 SGFSF
-66 NPQTADAGTS
+66 NPQTSDAGTS

-83 IYNKLFDIS
+83 IYNKLFEIS
-92 NTSAIPTPVLAQ
+92 NTAIPTPILAQ
-104 SYSVSPDG
+104 SYSISPDG
-112 TVITIHLRK
+112 KIITIYLRK
-121 GIKFHRTDW
+121 GIKFHHTDW

-159 EQSSV
+159 EQSAV

-198 KALNSHTVQI
+198 KALNPHTVQI

-246 DILPVGTGPYKVK
+246 DLLPVGTGPYKVK

-282 KDIIID
+282 KNIIID

-321 NDERYYVKTSD
+321 NDKRYYVKSAE

-343 QKVAIQD
+343 QNAVIQD
-350 EQLRRAIAQAI
+350 EQVRRAIAQAI

-399 FNPVEA
+399 FNPSEA
-405 KKVLQNKQ
+405 KKVLQDKQ
-413 LNLNMWVI
+413 LHLNMWVL

-441 LNNVGVNVTI
+441 LNSVGVNVTI

-459 IDQLNKKSEDYD
+459 IDQLNKKSENYD

-489 PILSCSSSNEI
+489 PILSCNAASEM
-500 TNLSNWCSKKFDQFM
+500 TNLSNWCDEDFDQLM
-515 DEALD
+515 DKALD
-520 SANLRVRANAYNQ
+520 SPNLWERAHVYNQ
-533 AQELILSELPII
+533 AQELILSKLPIV
-545 PIANVKR
+545 PLANMKR
-552 VLVASSRV
+552 VLVVNSRV
-560 QHIEMSPFGS
+560 RHIEMNPFGS

-578 RKGQK
+578 RKGEK

>member
-1 MEYILQFGIII
+1 MFIMRYKKL
-12 LSIHQSIVML
+12 VMSVCW
-22 NKKIFAS
+22 FA
-29 FFLLA
+29 FM
-34 VAVNQAIAAPRV
+34 VNTVVAAPRV
-46 PEELTDNGLIYCTNA
+46 PEELTDNGLIYCTHA
-61 TGFSF
+61 SGFSF
-66 NPQTADAGTS
+66 NPQTSDAGTS

-83 IYNKLFDIS
+83 IYNKLFEIS
-92 NTSAIPTPVLAQ
+92 NTAIPTPILAQ
-104 SYSVSPDG
+104 SYSISPDG
-112 TVITIHLRK
+112 KIITIYLRK
-121 GIKFHRTDW
+121 GIKFHHTDW

-159 EQSSV
+159 EQSAV
-164 DYKNPQYRIFHEQA
+164 DYKNTQYRIFHEQA

-198 KALNSHTVQI
+198 KALNPHTVQI

-246 DILPVGTGPYKVK
+246 DLLPVGTGPYKVK

-282 KDIIID
+282 KNIIID

-321 NDERYYVKTSD
+321 NDKRYYVKSAE

-343 QKVAIQD
+343 QNAVIQD
-350 EQLRRAIAQAI
+350 EQVRRAIAQAI

-399 FNPVEA
+399 FNPSEA
-405 KKVLQNKQ
+405 KKVLQDKR
-413 LNLNMWVI
+413 LHLNMWVL

-459 IDQLNKKSEDYD
+459 IDQLNKKSENYD

-489 PILSCSSSNEI
+489 PILSCNAASEM
-500 TNLSNWCSKKFDQFM
+500 TNLSNWCDEDFDQLM
-515 DEALD
+515 DKALD
-520 SANLRVRANAYNQ
+520 SPNLWERAHAYNQ
-533 AQELILSELPII
+533 AQELILSKLPII
-545 PIANVKR
+545 PLANMKR
-552 VLVASSRV
+552 VLVVNSRV
-560 QHIEMSPFGS
+560 RHIEMNPFGS

-578 RKGQK
+578 RKGEK